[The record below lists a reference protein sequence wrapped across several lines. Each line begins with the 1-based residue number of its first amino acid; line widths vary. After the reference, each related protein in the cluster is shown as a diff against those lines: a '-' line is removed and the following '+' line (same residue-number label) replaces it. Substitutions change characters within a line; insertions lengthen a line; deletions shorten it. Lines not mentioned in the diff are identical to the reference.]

1 MTSYVAV
8 IDGHSGAYGA
18 WFPDLPGCVAM
29 GKSIDDLLRNAAEAM
44 RDWAEV
50 SLERGERA
58 PEPRKLEA
66 LRAAS
71 DVAEAIA
78 EGALL
83 RSVPLVLTTGKPKK
97 ANLSIDEGVLA
108 AIDAEAKRRGLTRS
122 AFVEWLA
129 RYALAEVVL

>member
-8 IDGHSGAYGA
+8 IDGKSGAYGA

-29 GKSIDDLLRNAAEAM
+29 GRSIDALIRNASEAM

-50 SLERGERA
+50 ILEKGGQV
-58 PEPRKLEA
+58 PEPRLLET
-66 LRAAS
+66 LRQAPE
-71 DVAEAIA
+71 VAEAIS

-83 RSVPLVLTTGKPKK
+83 RNVTPILATGKPKK

-108 AIDAEAKRRGLTRS
+108 VIDAEAARRGLTRS
-122 AFVEWLA
+122 AFVELLA
-129 RYALAEVVL
+129 RRALAEIAL